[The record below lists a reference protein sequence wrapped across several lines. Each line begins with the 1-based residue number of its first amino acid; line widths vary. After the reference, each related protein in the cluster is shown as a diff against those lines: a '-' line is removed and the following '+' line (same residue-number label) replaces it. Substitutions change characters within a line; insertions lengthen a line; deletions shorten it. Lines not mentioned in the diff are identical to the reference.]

1 MGRSLIREIRVV
13 LALAVPVALAEL
25 GWVAMSVADTI
36 MVGDL
41 GPAAIGAIA
50 IGSSAF
56 YAFGI
61 FGLGLMLG
69 LDTLVARAFGAGDRH
84 DCHRSLSA
92 ALYLA
97 VFLAPLLMSV
107 FWVVPTTFEAAAI
120 QPEVSGPAAVYIRAL
135 SFSTLPLLLYGAF
148 RRYLQATGHVGPVTF
163 VLVSANA
170 VNWLGN
176 WVLIYGNWGC
186 PALGVRGSAIATVIA
201 RLYMAGLLGACIWFF
216 ERHSRPSS
224 ADILRGPDW
233 VRFRQLIR
241 IGFPAAAQILLEVSA
256 FGATAF
262 LAGRLAPAALAAHQI
277 AINVASVMYMVPLGI
292 SSAAAV
298 TVGHSLGRANASLAR
313 HHGFIALGIT
323 VVFELC
329 SASVLLIFPGPILQ
343 LYTDD
348 GSVLAT
354 GVTLLSLAAA
364 FQLFDGLQTVA
375 TGALRG
381 LGDTR
386 TAMVVNLC
394 GYWVLGLP
402 LGYMLCFYKGMGVY
416 GLWSGLTVALIVISV
431 VLCLAW
437 QRSSRTAAA

>member
-1 MGRSLIREIRVV
+1 
-13 LALAVPVALAEL
+13 
-25 GWVAMSVADTI
+25 MSVVDTV

-97 VFLAPLLMSV
+97 LFLAPLLMMV
-107 FWVVPTTFEAAAI
+107 FWVMPTTFDAAAI
-120 QPEVSGPAAVYIRAL
+120 QPEVSAPAAVYIRAL

-170 VNWLGN
+170 VNWLCN
-176 WVLIYGNWGC
+176 WILIYGNWGS

-224 ADILRGPDW
+224 AHILRRPDW
-233 VRFRQLIR
+233 VRLWQLIR
-241 IGFPAAAQILLEVSA
+241 IGLPAATQILLEVSA

-277 AINVASVMYMVPLGI
+277 AINVASVTYMVPLGI

-329 SASVLLIFPGPILQ
+329 SAAVLLIFPGQILQ

-348 GSVLAT
+348 GGVLAT

-386 TAMVVNLC
+386 TAMLVNLC

-402 LGYMLCFYKGMGVY
+402 LGYVLCFYRGLGVY

-431 VLCLAW
+431 VLCFAW
-437 QRSSRTAAA
+437 QRSSRTAVA